1 MEKKVYNVTESSN
14 LSDIYQAAQEI
25 YGRALQVNIDT
36 LENGDVVYSNE
47 YAEVTVSA
55 TMVNT
60 FSNSFLQKRNADI
73 QFTSA
78 ESDIYNAMW
87 Q

>member
-1 MEKKVYNVTESSN
+1 MEKKVYNITESSD

-25 YGRALQVNIDT
+25 YGRTLQVNINT

-47 YAEVTVSA
+47 YVEVTVSSN
-55 TMVNT
+55 MVNE
-60 FSNSFLQKRNADI
+60 FSNSFLQKRNLDI

-78 ESDIYNAMW
+78 ESNVDIMN
-87 Q
+87 QQ

>member
-1 MEKKVYNVTESSN
+1 MEKKVYNITESSD

-25 YGRALQVNIDT
+25 YGRTLQVNINT

-47 YAEVTVSA
+47 YVEVTVNSN
-55 TMVNT
+55 MVNV
-60 FSNSFLQKRNADI
+60 FSNSFLQKRNLDI

-78 ESDIYNAMW
+78 ESNIDIIN
-87 Q
+87 QQ